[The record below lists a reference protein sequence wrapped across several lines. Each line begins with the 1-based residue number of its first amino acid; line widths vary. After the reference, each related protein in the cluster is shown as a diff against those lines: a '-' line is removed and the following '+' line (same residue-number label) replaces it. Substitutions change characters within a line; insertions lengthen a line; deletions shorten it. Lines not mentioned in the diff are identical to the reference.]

1 MAAHLAILAVLGLV
15 HWGLVVA
22 HLLELTALAG
32 GVLGTAL
39 ATVLVVATEA
49 GAS

>member
-1 MAAHLAILAVLGLV
+1 
-15 HWGLVVA
+15 VVA

-39 ATVLVVATEA
+39 ATVLVVATQVHTSMVA
-49 GAS
+49 ATGAS